1 MELEG
6 LLWKQHI
13 TGRTNGQ
20 NEEESCGK
28 EWKVSPLLWQTLTET
43 VWYTRQ
49 RVNEERNA
57 AGDLRFRKAVD
68 SELFKQVHLS
78 NYNFL
83 SRSVL
88 SSYEQKPLH
97 WKFRNQLFLSLA
109 QCCHL
114 CLATSPLSVW
124 TTTPALSCWD
134 GSSQRKSLSPSQ
146 VCAEL
151 GAYLLCN
158 HSICS
163 AIKGWGDGTLREGE
177 LGEGV
182 EGDVLKQKADLA
194 QELCERQGSHP
205 NSP

>member
-68 SELFKQVHLS
+68 SELFKQVQLS
-78 NYNFL
+78 NYNLL
-83 SRSVL
+83 SRSVWAVMNKSL
-88 SSYEQKPLH
+88 CIENSLTNFFS
-97 WKFRNQLFLSLA
+97 LFLSAAICASQLHLYRSGPQPQRCHVEMA
-109 QCCHL
+109 AARESPWAHHRFVQSWVHICC
-114 CLATSPLSVW
+114 AT
-124 TTTPALSCWD
+124 T
-134 GSSQRKSLSPSQ
+134 
-146 VCAEL
+146 
-151 GAYLLCN
+151 AYAPQSRGGEMGLWGGV
-158 HSICS
+158 SWG
-163 AIKGWGDGTLREGE
+163 KGWRGTY
-177 LGEGV
+177 
-182 EGDVLKQKADLA
+182 
-194 QELCERQGSHP
+194 
-205 NSP
+205 